1 MLPAKFLVFLLLAIV
16 CHVAFGFH
24 EECRETLRAGKLT
37 VENVAQ
43 NLAER
48 EILRISGLIESAART
63 FKEFNP
69 EQISHSPLFQSLI
82 QIKDDQQPCPQ
93 PNNTMFTTPKPPTTL
108 PPASTSAAPSSAAPA
123 QTSSASPSSSAAPAL
138 ESEPFLAP
146 KIHAATHEEDPF
158 HQYISTLHYYM
169 SREEHVCNNK
179 FTDLNSV
186 TEDQLFG
193 FFSTLAANQP
203 GPFCSLCHRF
213 TEEVQNRVFRPNQL
227 LITDDNFH
235 FSNLVFSHLP
245 SPKALCSTI
254 APGCHDDYA
263 IKVANLTESVICL
276 ECSACMSIT
285 NVIVHKFLLQ
295 QQVVDSL
302 FTFLRGNLFHNLCA
316 ELCITFQGHDMP
328 LFPNGF
334 SYDGCQA
341 VLKKQYYS
349 FISVASVLLKPE
361 RFCSLEL
368 GWCELN
374 EQPNALHCLREMC
387 LEHFKDTPQTRW
399 LCSQIPDRPDSADE
413 YLNIKRS
420 KIYKEKKD
428 YHNDFEVHEEL

>member
-1 MLPAKFLVFLLLAIV
+1 
-16 CHVAFGFH
+16 
-24 EECRETLRAGKLT
+24 
-37 VENVAQ
+37 
-43 NLAER
+43 
-48 EILRISGLIESAART
+48 
-63 FKEFNP
+63 
-69 EQISHSPLFQSLI
+69 
-82 QIKDDQQPCPQ
+82 
-93 PNNTMFTTPKPPTTL
+93 MFTTPKPPTTL

-123 QTSSASPSSSAAPAL
+123 QTSSASSSSSAAPAP

-179 FTDLNSV
+179 FTDLN
-186 TEDQLFG
+186 
-193 FFSTLAANQP
+193 
-203 GPFCSLCHRF
+203 
-213 TEEVQNRVFRPNQL
+213 
-227 LITDDNFH
+227 I
-235 FSNLVFSHLP
+235 
-245 SPKALCSTI
+245 
-254 APGCHDDYA
+254 
-263 IKVANLTESVICL
+263 ANLTESVICL